1 MRYPERLLGRGF
13 TLIELLVVI
22 AIIGFLASVV
32 LSNLAEVQ
40 AQARDVRRLQD
51 MKNIV
56 YALESYKNT
65 HKHYPCSPLQNSTD
79 WDFLDELVTGKY
91 LTSRPVDPV
100 NTGGYVYYYWSFSG
114 APGGSCGKY
123 VILNYDRE
131 SANTPCLFGGKFVTE
146 THCHIPYPSP
156 LPCDDPW
163 LELDGGGVT
172 ASCNAIGDTY

>member
-1 MRYPERLLGRGF
+1 MRQRNRLFGHGF

-22 AIIGFLASVV
+22 SIIGFLASVV
-32 LSNLAEVQ
+32 LSNLSEVQ
-40 AQARDVRRLQD
+40 AQARDVRRIQD

-56 YALESYKNT
+56 YALESYLSK
-65 HKHYPCSPLQNSTD
+65 HKHYPCAPLQNSTD
-79 WDFLDELVTGKY
+79 PDFMDELVAGKY
-91 LTSRPVDPV
+91 LSSRPIDPI

-114 APGGSCGKY
+114 APGGSCGQY

-131 SANTPCLFGGKFVTE
+131 SANTPCLYGGKFVTD
-146 THCHIPYPSP
+146 THCHIPYPKP

-172 ASCNAIGDTY
+172 ASCNALGDT